1 MGSRSMS
8 ARYQQPLSLASVS
21 NHCMGKNRYGYV
33 LFVVL
38 GVMLAAAC
46 KKPVQQLF
54 AREEGEVEPCSNS
67 GEFFPSGQAELHGPG
82 LFFGDD
88 QVQWES
94 DFLKRMHEP
103 SLYTCAAPSEDA
115 EYRFLWDRS
124 LSRPIVARLTVHKDG
139 KGILTIRMLA
149 NAGIPPPPRRG
160 KRKSVSLDEWYRVV
174 LDRQIGVSADQVS
187 HALKL
192 FHRIKFVDD
201 NPGSRNTTDGSDWI
215 IEAREGAKYRL
226 VDFRNGYSDTA
237 KDFGLYL
244 VRDLGKVEISGGAIY

>member
-1 MGSRSMS
+1 
-8 ARYQQPLSLASVS
+8 
-21 NHCMGKNRYGYV
+21 MGKNRRGYI

-38 GVMLAAAC
+38 GVMLAVAC
-46 KKPVQQLF
+46 RKPAQQPVT
-54 AREEGEVEPCSNS
+54 REEGEVASCSNS
-67 GEFFPSGQAELHGPG
+67 GEFFPSGQAGLHGPG
-82 LFFGDD
+82 LFFGDF

-103 SLYTCAAPSEDA
+103 SLYACAASSDDA

-149 NAGIPPPPRRG
+149 NAGIPPPPPRG
-160 KRKSVSLDEWYRVV
+160 KKKSVSPDEWYRVV
-174 LDRQIGVSADQVS
+174 LDRQIDVPVDQVF
-187 HALKL
+187 HASKL
-192 FHRIKFVDD
+192 FQLIKFVDD

-215 IEAREGAKYRL
+215 IESREGAKYRL